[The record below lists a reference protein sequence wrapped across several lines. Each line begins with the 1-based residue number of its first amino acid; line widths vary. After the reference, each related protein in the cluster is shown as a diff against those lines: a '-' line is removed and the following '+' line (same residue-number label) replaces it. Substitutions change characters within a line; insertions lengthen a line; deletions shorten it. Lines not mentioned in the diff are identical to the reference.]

1 MLLLDNLSGTTC
13 VRVQERLA
21 MPIPASLPAGTYQP
35 QAVLLSPQGNAM
47 PLRLST
53 APMEIQAATSPRTA
67 TTGLATN
74 RVAVL
79 VELGQQLRRGELD
92 PLFGRVGQ
100 LNQTDPDQVYLRDGE
115 AILRSR
121 LSRDPGNLND
131 LYALALA
138 QALQRHAGDAAISL
152 QRIINLDPANP
163 NAHLGLGVVQLYRF
177 RPWAAQKALDQA
189 ARLNGPS
196 STLRTLR
203 IVASALQLDLISTWE
218 QLHASS
224 SKI

>member
-1 MLLLDNLSGTTC
+1 

-35 QAVLLSPQGNAM
+35 QAVLLSPQGNAI

-53 APMEIQAATSPRTA
+53 TPMEIQAATSPRAA

-138 QALQRHAGDAAISL
+138 QALQRHAGDAAITL
-152 QRIINLDPANP
+152 QQITQLDPGNANA
-163 NAHLGLGVVQLYRF
+163 NLSLGLVQLYRF
-177 RPWAAQKALDQA
+177 KPWAAEPPLSIAAELDPKNKTTKILRAVQQA
-189 ARLNGPS
+189 MTGNWHSAVQL
-196 STLRTLR
+196 LR
-203 IVASALQLDLISTWE
+203 
-218 QLHASS
+218 
-224 SKI
+224 